1 MNRYVRLSA
10 VFVAFLA
17 SFVFSGGSQSA
28 NASTVLI
35 TGANRGIG
43 IEFVEQYAESGWTV
57 IATCRNPDSVDELRA
72 LASGYDNVTVER
84 LDLVDHEGI
93 DALAAKYKDKPIDVL
108 VNNAGL
114 MRGPDVGQ
122 MVGSIDYDEFDLFYR
137 TNAMGPLKVAEA
149 FSPNIIAS
157 EQRVIAALTTG
168 TGERGIPV
176 PGFSLYKTSKAALDS
191 IQKEI
196 AIRWKG
202 RNVRVVTLMPG
213 RVLTHGEP
221 DDGNQ
226 GNTVAVEDSVSG
238 MIEAIENLT
247 MENSGRTID
256 WHGDVVD

>member
-1 MNRYVRLSA
+1 MNRFVRLSA
-10 VFVAFLA
+10 FFVAFLA
-17 SFVFSGGSQSA
+17 SFVLSGGAQSA
-28 NASTVLI
+28 KASTVLI

-43 IEFVEQYAESGWTV
+43 VEFVKQYADLGWTV
-57 IATCRNPDSVDELRA
+57 IATCRNPDGADELNA
-72 LASGYDNVTVER
+72 LAAEHDNVTVER

-93 DALAAKYKDKPIDVL
+93 DALAGKYEDQPIDVL
-108 VNNAGL
+108 INNAGL

-137 TNAMGPLKVAEA
+137 TNAMGPLKVTEA
-149 FSPNIIAS
+149 FSPNILAS

-168 TGERGIPV
+168 QGERGIPV

-213 RVLTHGEP
+213 RVLTHGEE
-221 DDGNQ
+221 DNGNQ

-238 MIEAIENLT
+238 MIKVIEDLT

-256 WHGDVVD
+256 WNGDVID